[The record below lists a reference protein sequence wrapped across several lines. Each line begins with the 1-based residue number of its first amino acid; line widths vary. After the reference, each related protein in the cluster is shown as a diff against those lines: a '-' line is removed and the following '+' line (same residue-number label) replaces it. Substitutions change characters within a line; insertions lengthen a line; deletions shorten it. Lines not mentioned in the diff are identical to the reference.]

1 LPAQIKLRLPQVFC
15 LRYAGVIA
23 KLTGYIKKEN
33 LIAGL
38 IVAFFTFFIALLV
51 SLGSEALV
59 RVVNSVIVAIILLI
73 IIICLGIFFDIIGT
87 AATAA
92 NLPPFNARAAKKV
105 FGAKQAVKIIRNND
119 LMANFCNDVIGDI
132 AGTLSGAI
140 GAGIIVSLSTR
151 LAFIDLILGGAVMTS
166 LIAALTVGG
175 KAVGKGVAVNHA
187 NSIIFRVAVFL
198 AWWEDIT
205 GIEVFKNR
213 R

>member
-1 LPAQIKLRLPQVFC
+1 M
-15 LRYAGVIA
+15 
-23 KLTGYIKKEN
+23 TGYIKKEN

-51 SLGSEALV
+51 SLGPEALV
-59 RVVNSVIVAIILLI
+59 RVVNSIIIAIILLL

-92 NLPPFNARAAKKV
+92 DLPPFNARAAKKV

-140 GAGIIVSLSTR
+140 GAGIIVSLSNR
-151 LAFIDLILGGAVMTS
+151 LAFVDLILGGAVMTS

-187 NSIIFRVAVFL
+187 NTIIFRVAVFL
-198 AWWEDIT
+198 AWWESVT

>member
-1 LPAQIKLRLPQVFC
+1 M
-15 LRYAGVIA
+15 
-23 KLTGYIKKEN
+23 GYVKKAN
-33 LIAGL
+33 LISGS

-59 RVVNSVIVAIILLI
+59 RAVNSVIVAIILLLI
-73 IIICLGIFFDIIGT
+73 IIFLGIFFDIIGT

-119 LMANFCNDVIGDI
+119 VVANFCNDVVGDV

-140 GAGIIVSLSTR
+140 GAGIVLSLGTR
-151 LAFIDLILGGAVMTS
+151 LGFVDLILGGAVMTS

-175 KAVGKGVAVNHA
+175 KAVGKSVAVNNA
-187 NSIIFRVAVFL
+187 NNIIFRVAVIM
-198 AWWEDIT
+198 AWWESIT
-205 GIEVFKNR
+205 GMEVFKNR